1 MGQERWTTKKPMKQK
16 IEGGWEAGKLIDWE
30 EVEREFDERFPRHG
44 FDNNAENE
52 FHSQLIKSFLH
63 SKLLAQQ
70 AKTEKLVLERMIEI
84 LDEKFTDNG
93 YVGWS
98 DGDISIPY
106 PLEVIKKELLSE
118 MEIINPKS
126 KMTSTPRAM
135 LTPEKLVKSKKKLST
150 KLSSKKC
157 QQCRK
162 PIPEDYW
169 YCDSCAN
176 HPSVGGIMDF
186 TVKTKKVVK

>member
-1 MGQERWTTKKPMKQK
+1 MKIKGSFTETQFRRAVKVAAKKGAEMQK
-16 IEGGWEAGKLIDWE
+16 E
-30 EVEREFDERFPRHG
+30 
-44 FDNNAENE
+44 
-52 FHSQLIKSFLH
+52 
-63 SKLLAQQ
+63 
-70 AKTEKLVLERMIEI
+70 VLE
-84 LDEKFTDNG
+84 KFYKVAKQCPHCLCHYAGFHTC
-93 YVGWS
+93 
-98 DGDISIPY
+98 DGMMKALVDY
-106 PLEVIKKELLSE
+106 QKNK
-118 MEIINPKS
+118 
-126 KMTSTPRAM
+126 STPRAM

-186 TVKTKKVVK
+186 TVKTKEPPVPKGRTNPLSPDYPHY